1 MTIATVCDVMTDVSR
16 GDSIQ
21 RYADVNSL
29 ILDAFGEEC
38 LNLKYEKLAGSL
50 NHTEWG
56 SVSAEGSK

>member
-1 MTIATVCDVMTDVSR
+1 MTDESR

-29 ILDAFGEEC
+29 ILDTFGKKC
-38 LNLKYEKLAGSL
+38 LNLRYNKLANSL

-56 SVSAEGSK
+56 SVSAEGSE